1 MEEIEIMGRP
11 LAEIRRILAWYDSM
25 SMGDRMRANL
35 KGTLDLE
42 CPYICPRV
50 EDAVAIHPYDLY
62 EMLEG
67 LDGEETVDVLKHSDS
82 SYREPIGLWH
92 VDGVWYRQDASA
104 PRRVFEIHPYDLA
117 ELLDH
122 TVSKLGMDGK
132 TEVIKC
138 FVAAAIGP
146 RGASTCVDNVW
157 YRMNAETPRRPG
169 PHTIV

>member
-1 MEEIEIMGRP
+1 MEEIEIMGRS
-11 LAEIRRILAWYDSM
+11 LAEIKRIIAWYESLGSPSLVETDQERELRRKSYEEAKANYDAIPPNINANPLPTRSGNTRQTYIPEP
-25 SMGDRMRANL
+25 SMGDQLRANL
-35 KGTLDLE
+35 KQTLDTY
-42 CPYICPRV
+42 CPYLPRV
-50 EDAVAIHPYDLY
+50 EEAV
-62 EMLEG
+62 
-67 LDGEETVDVLKHSDS
+67 
-82 SYREPIGLWH
+82 
-92 VDGVWYRQDASA
+92 
-104 PRRVFEIHPYDLA
+104 EIHPYDLA